1 MQRLYRKP
9 AAQQDLF
16 ATDRTFLERAKKRA
30 GVLNQLHKLF
40 PFESYRSQITNAI
53 NTYRVAHGGKSDK
66 KLCRSGRRPM
76 DPVFMLKCIVA
87 QRLFGKADKDFE
99 QEMLQNIVLQD

>member
-1 MQRLYRKP
+1 
-9 AAQQDLF
+9 
-16 ATDRTFLERAKKRA
+16 
-30 GVLNQLHKLF
+30 
-40 PFESYRSQITNAI
+40 
-53 NTYRVAHGGKSDK
+53 
-66 KLCRSGRRPM
+66 M